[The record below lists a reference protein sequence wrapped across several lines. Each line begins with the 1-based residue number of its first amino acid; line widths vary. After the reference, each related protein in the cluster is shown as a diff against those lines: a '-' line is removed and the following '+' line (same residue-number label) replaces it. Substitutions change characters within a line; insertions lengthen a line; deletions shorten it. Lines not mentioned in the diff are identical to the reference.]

1 MKQLRNK
8 ILALQEGIAQE
19 ERLES
24 RLDLTETFSV
34 LAMIGSFLLLVAA
47 CLASL

>member
-1 MKQLRNK
+1 MRKIRNK
-8 ILALQEGIAQE
+8 IHALQEGLVQE

-24 RLDLTETFSV
+24 RLDLTEGLSV
-34 LAMIGSFLLLVAA
+34 IAMIGSFVLLIAA